1 MPTLGEFIARAKHY
15 GYTKHTLR
23 IPEAGATIVYLRRGK
38 TEMAQLVELPPV
50 HENAR
55 LTRAL
60 VVSLCETAD
69 IPPEDFG
76 LGEE

>member
-1 MPTLGEFIARAKHY
+1 MPTLGEFVARAKQY
-15 GYTKHTLR
+15 GYTKRTLR
-23 IPEAGATIVYLRRGK
+23 IPEAGATIAYLRRGK
-38 TEMAQLVELPPV
+38 AEMAQLVELPPV
-50 HENAR
+50 DENAR

-60 VVSLCETAD
+60 VVSLCEKTD